1 MSKLKSYHFKLG
13 NSDTGPVWFI
23 SQVTAESSK
32 EAVEKLQAAV
42 DRTLRTETA
51 DIDYLHVHFNPRAI
65 SEQNIVKV
73 NPVDEVVAP

>member
-13 NSDTGPVWFI
+13 NSDTDPVWFVA
-23 SQVTAESSK
+23 QVTAESAK
-32 EAVEKLQAAV
+32 EAVEKLQASV

-51 DIDYLHVHFNPRAI
+51 DIDYLHVRFNPQAI

-73 NPVDEVVAP
+73 NPVDEVASF